1 MFARSRAE
9 GFGPEVQRRILLG
22 TYALSSGYYDAY
34 YLKAAKV
41 RRLIKQ
47 DFDAA
52 YKKADVLIGPTTPG
66 PAFNLGERT
75 ANPLEMYLAD
85 IYTISS
91 NLAGGAAIS
100 IPCGFTRSGLPI
112 GLQIMADAL
121 GEARLLQVARAYERE
136 TSWRETRK
144 PRL

>member
-1 MFARSRAE
+1 MTEVSLPHSDYAIGAYYILAPAEASSNLARYDGVHYGYRSPAAQDILSLFARSRAE

-52 YKKADVLIGPTTPG
+52 YQKADVLIGPTTPG
-66 PAFNLGERT
+66 PAL
-75 ANPLEMYLAD
+75 AN
-85 IYTISS
+85 T
-91 NLAGGAAIS
+91 N
-100 IPCGFTRSGLPI
+100 
-112 GLQIMADAL
+112 
-121 GEARLLQVARAYERE
+121 
-136 TSWRETRK
+136 
-144 PRL
+144 